1 VLAGG
6 RWYEV
11 TKDLTYFNEKPGGLQ
26 IPAFGTGPIPARSLT
41 DDGFV
46 PKIGLQYD
54 ISDDVMIYGV
64 YSEGYRVGGVNR
76 GKAAFPTLPNEYES
90 DTIENRELGLKATW
104 LDGRLQVNATL
115 YEMKWKDV
123 QIEITDPSNTIER
136 PENDTVCLLD
146 AEGEYVLDRC
156 KNQPFQDAAANIGDA
171 TVRGADIDVKA
182 LLGDSVQVG
191 FNITKLDEAYVD
203 GPDGYADDRFAG
215 GQANLGLGPN
225 TPLPLFA
232 DVSYSLYVEY
242 SAKVDLLGD
251 GDFTARVQHSH
262 NGDSLNQLSSSDN
275 SPRQTQGD
283 FSVTD
288 VVFGYGTDD
297 WNAQL
302 SLNNITDERGIT
314 YKDSADFDPYY
325 GRNSDNVI
333 RPRNMKFSIRRFF

>member
-1 VLAGG
+1 
-6 RWYEV
+6 
-11 TKDLTYFNEKPGGLQ
+11 
-26 IPAFGTGPIPARSLT
+26 
-41 DDGFV
+41 
-46 PKIGLQYD
+46 
-54 ISDDVMIYGV
+54 M
-64 YSEGYRVGGVNR
+64 
-76 GKAAFPTLPNEYES
+76 
-90 DTIENRELGLKATW
+90 AT
-104 LDGRLQVNATL
+104 QT
-115 YEMKWKDV
+115 
-123 QIEITDPSNTIER
+123 
-136 PENDTVCLLD
+136 TV
-146 AEGEYVLDRC
+146 
-156 KNQPFQDAAANIGDA
+156 
-171 TVRGADIDVKA
+171 
-182 LLGDSVQVG
+182 
-191 FNITKLDEAYVD
+191 
-203 GPDGYADDRFAG
+203 FAG

-251 GDFTARVQHSH
+251 GDFVTRVQHSY

-275 SPRQTQGD
+275 SPRLTQGD

-288 VVFGYGTDD
+288 VIFGYSTDE